1 MKNIILMSVY
11 RWGEKAWRQ
20 RQQLGECQNIVNMKG
35 AIAEVE
41 IGGKDQ
47 KSLWRKKQPDF
58 MMDLMC
64 F

>member
-1 MKNIILMSVY
+1 MYIDGV
-11 RWGEKAWRQ
+11 RRPGG